1 MRPQTH
7 PADGESPEEGQAK
20 AEGWVG
26 GAQPEGEARGW
37 GGGGGR
43 GTAARLERLRR
54 EGDPDLGTPQPERGR
69 AKTRQM

>member
-26 GAQPEGEARGW
+26 GAQPGGEARGW
-37 GGGGGR
+37 GGGGGQ

-54 EGDPDLGTPQPERGR
+54 EGDPDLGTPQAERGR